1 MYRTLLEGVW
11 PRENDTLYIMYRHQ
25 YEHLTHTLQATCGT
39 LLTNEYDHLTHTL
52 QATCGTLLT
61 NENEHPTHTLQATC
75 GTLLTNENTH
85 PLVRENAELPLR
97 KISSSLDLF
106 FQLIRQVW
114 EEVEASNALHLVYAV
129 DIT

>member
-11 PRENDTLYIMYRHQ
+11 LRENDTLYIMYRHQ
-25 YEHLTHTLQATCGT
+25 YEH
-39 LLTNEYDHLTHTL
+39 
-52 QATCGTLLT
+52 
-61 NENEHPTHTLQATC
+61 PTHTLQATC
-75 GTLLTNENTH
+75 GTLLANENEHLTRTLHATCGTLLTNENKH

-97 KISSSLDLF
+97 KICSSLDLF